1 MLLHAHL
8 GRFFNHATSP
18 PKYRLDHSVP
28 ISRRHRRTL
37 GQEREQLD
45 AHDGSARTLKDAKSP
60 TPISREATS
69 TGRGPVHLYQSDQ
82 GHQVDHYPS
91 LSTSINDAD
100 KRSLTTYH
108 LRTRIR
114 PHSIHSAV
122 VAYTARAYLNDLHPE
137 KLVGREDFSE
147 NPP

>member
-28 ISRRHRRTL
+28 IARRHRRTL
-37 GQEREQLD
+37 GQEREQ
-45 AHDGSARTLKDAKSP
+45 HGAREARGPSGMRSSP

-69 TGRGPVHLYQSDQ
+69 TGRGPVDLYQSDQ

-91 LSTSINDAD
+91 LSTSINDAN

-114 PHSIHSAV
+114 PHSIHCAV